1 MASSSV
7 QWLVRCWV
15 RWHWVYNHPM
25 TSLYL
30 GWIGSVVMET
40 TGIHSWLDICMGCPS
55 NLYLTWFVYINL
67 NWCVFWT
74 IQSEVTYL
82 NLHCLILPIKIYGW
96 EVLCFAFK
104 WHCFSFLISEYPL
117 LLLLIPMYS
126 DEWLPIDHVKL
137 APNILPALYSNWRK
151 LLLIVDHITIALNI
165 FGFLSQLPQ
174 AKLLALMWWISTPR
188 SGHCSSVWGIIGLS
202 QGPRS
207 KLSYERLRQVP
218 ERIKF
223 LLANWKLEL
232 LMFSSSSVQLPC
244 LQQHP
249 RHSPGP
255 LDWEH

>member
-1 MASSSV
+1 MCFLNYTVRSHLFESSLSD
-7 QWLVRCWV
+7 
-15 RWHWVYNHPM
+15 P
-25 TSLYL
+25 
-30 GWIGSVVMET
+30 
-40 TGIHSWLDICMGCPS
+40 P
-55 NLYLTWFVYINL
+55 
-67 NWCVFWT
+67 
-74 IQSEVTYL
+74 
-82 NLHCLILPIKIYGW
+82 KIYGW

-104 WHCFSFLISEYPL
+104 WHCFSFLISEHPL

-188 SGHCSSVWGIIGLS
+188 SGHVHCSSVWGIIGLS

-232 LMFSSSSVQLPC
+232 LMFSSSRVHCHAFNNTLGTLQVLQTGNTSSFLGVKLYTHALSVFK
-244 LQQHP
+244 
-249 RHSPGP
+249 S
-255 LDWEH
+255 D